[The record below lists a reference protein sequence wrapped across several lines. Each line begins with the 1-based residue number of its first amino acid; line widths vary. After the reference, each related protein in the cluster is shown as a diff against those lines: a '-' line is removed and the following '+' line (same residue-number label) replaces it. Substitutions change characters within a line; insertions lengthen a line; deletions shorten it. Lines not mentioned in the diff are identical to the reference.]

1 VTAGQETGDVIA
13 ISQSRA
19 GDLATEFHV
28 VELAL
33 QGAQTSFDV
42 AQTFSISQLC
52 ERHGEKLIPTRIS
65 EILYE
70 ADARSTGRRQSGR
83 RSWAIVATLQKHQNT
98 TRTLNLGQI
107 ELQSFPVSAAG
118 KTIGIS
124 SLGRRSQFF
133 SGQY

>member
-1 VTAGQETGDVIA
+1 
-13 ISQSRA
+13 
-19 GDLATEFHV
+19 V

-83 RSWAIVATLQKHQNT
+83 RSWAIVATLQNT